1 MCTVLC
7 TCSRAHTNT
16 VYLYCLL
23 IYTVCSSIDRV
34 CVCVC
39 HIIIHSVT
47 SSYILCTCSRA
58 LTFASFCHIYM
69 YIYMHVCI
77 YIYIYDIY
85 IWQNYTHTLTHTHTH
100 TYTHTH
106 THTHTPHTRVEPTE
120 ASLREWVDSVVR
132 LWLRD
137 GVALQVLKLVLI

>member
-106 THTHTPHTRVEPTE
+106 THTHTHHTPGWSRRRRASANGLTALFVCGSVM
-120 ASLREWVDSVVR
+120 ASLC
-132 LWLRD
+132 
-137 GVALQVLKLVLI
+137 KY